1 MVASLMIN
9 TQKLPKEVEATM
21 KPRKQN
27 LPFSSPEGI
36 MTFIHKEVKKLVK
49 NLIENLMLEER
60 GIYLEEQEDSGNGFY
75 TRNLLT
81 NYGEIESLRV
91 PQV

>member
-1 MVASLMIN
+1 
-9 TQKLPKEVEATM
+9 
-21 KPRKQN
+21 
-27 LPFSSPEGI
+27 
-36 MTFIHKEVKKLVK
+36 
-49 NLIENLMLEER
+49 MLEER
-60 GIYLEEQEDSGNGFY
+60 GIYVEEQEDSGNGFY